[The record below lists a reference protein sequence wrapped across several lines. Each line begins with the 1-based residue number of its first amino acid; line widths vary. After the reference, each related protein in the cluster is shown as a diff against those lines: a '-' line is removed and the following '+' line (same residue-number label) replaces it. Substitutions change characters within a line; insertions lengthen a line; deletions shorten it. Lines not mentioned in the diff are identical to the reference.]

1 MTFFGVK
8 TGRFILITSLAVMS
22 FLTKADSIFEENFDG
37 QPDFTSTMHTLVNGQ
52 RRAQGDIVPDNW
64 DNIYQG
70 TRWSPETGFPDNHA
84 SFEILAANAD
94 KTRSGSGKS
103 MVNWRESYNAG
114 WNNFASDSQLQ
125 VLLGQEYN
133 ELYMEFWISFS
144 ANWAGRTFEIGGQS
158 KLARMGYYNGVGD
171 PFNGAPPSNPA
182 LGPVLFWD
190 YSQDTYGQR
199 NNFAF
204 RGGPPGYNY
213 NMDPAAAGFEAGT
226 NFTTKTIG
234 KAVGGGNPMVLDQ
247 VRGGYLADVDR
258 YDFIFHNQLWGAA
271 GHWTKVG
278 LYVKMNS
285 APGVNDGLMMQWIN
299 DQRIKVDT
307 TVPWIGANP
316 ENKMVGWNFISLGGN
331 DFFRPYPNED
341 RFEDWYAIDDVV
353 VRTSIPED
361 LLAET
366 PSAPN
371 APLDISIQ

>member
-1 MTFFGVK
+1 M
-8 TGRFILITSLAVMS
+8 TSLMVMS
-22 FLTKADSIFEENFDG
+22 CLSNAGVIFEENFDT
-37 QPDFTSTMHTLVNGQ
+37 QPDFTSTLNSTVNGQ
-52 RRAQGDIVPDNW
+52 ETRNGFTLPDNW
-64 DNIYQG
+64 DAMYQG
-70 TRWSPETGFPDNHA
+70 TRWSPETGFPNNHA

-114 WNNFASDSQLQ
+114 WNNWASDSQLQ
-125 VLLGQEYN
+125 KVLSQEYD
-133 ELYMEFWISFS
+133 EIYIEFWISFS
-144 ANWAGRTFEIGGQS
+144 ANWVGRTLNNGGISKFARIGH
-158 KLARMGYYNGVGD
+158 YDGVGD

-190 YSQDTYGQR
+190 YVQNDYGQR
-199 NNFAF
+199 NNVAF

-213 NMDPAAAGFEAGT
+213 RMDTAAAGITGQT
-226 NFTTKTIG
+226 NFTSETVG
-234 KAVGGGNPMVLDQ
+234 MAEGGGNPLVVDQ
-247 VRGGYLADVDR
+247 VNGGYLSDVDR
-258 YDFIFHNQLWGAA
+258 YNFIFHDQLWGAA
-271 GHWTKVG
+271 GNWTKVA

-299 DQRIKVDT
+299 GQRIKIET
-307 TVPWIGANP
+307 TVPWVGANP
-316 ENKMVGWNFISLGGN
+316 ENKMVGWNFISIGGN